1 VQDMEKTRLEDLFMI
16 NHRSQG
22 VADEISETQQTVLA
36 NRSKIRVRSI
46 NGRGWALCVKVESF

>member
-1 VQDMEKTRLEDLFMI
+1 MI

-22 VADEISETQQTVLA
+22 VVEEISETQQTVLV

-46 NGRGWALCVKVESF
+46 KGHWLDLIVKI